1 MSSKP
6 EPAPPGYSARAAYQG
21 EAAGAGYMLEE
32 AGGPLTH
39 YRRAA
44 ERRAIHALT
53 AEIPACARILD
64 CPTGNGRWL
73 PALAERSPA
82 VTGIDLSTGM
92 LRHARERGEGCGI
105 AGGFVC
111 GEVERLPFPDGSF
124 DFIFSFAL
132 TKHLPWPV
140 QYRAL
145 AEFGRV
151 AAQGV
156 ICSFSLLGPVGYA
169 VWRRRRIAESYP
181 VFREQLAAMAGEAGL
196 QIGRTLRCAT
206 PIGVEHLVRFD
217 KPDPGKA
224 TDGAVPR

>member
-6 EPAPPGYSARAAYQG
+6 DPAPPGYSARAAYQG
-21 EAAGAGYMLEE
+21 EAAGANYMREGP
-32 AGGPLTH
+32 GGPLTR
-39 YRRAA
+39 YRREV
-44 ERRAIHALT
+44 ERRAVRALT
-53 AEIPACARILD
+53 SDIPAGARILD

-73 PALAERSPA
+73 PALAARSPT

-92 LRHARERGEGCGI
+92 LRHARERGAGCGI

-111 GEVERLPFPDGSF
+111 GEVERLPFAEDSF
-124 DFIFSFAL
+124 DFVFSFAL

-140 QYRAL
+140 QYRAM

-151 AAQGV
+151 ASQGV
-156 ICSFSLLGPVGYA
+156 ICSFSLLGPTGYA

-196 QIGRTLRCAT
+196 RIVRTLRCAT
-206 PIGVEHLVRFD
+206 PVGVEHLVRFD
-217 KPDPGKA
+217 
-224 TDGAVPR
+224 TIRRR

>member
-1 MSSKP
+1 MSSNPK
-6 EPAPPGYSARAAYQG
+6 PAPPGYSARDAYQG
-21 EAAGAGYMLEE
+21 EEAGANYMREAAAG
-32 AGGPLTH
+32 PLSR
-39 YRRAA
+39 YRRAV
-44 ERRAIHALT
+44 ERRAIQALA
-53 AEIPACARILD
+53 AEIPAGARILD

-73 PALAERSPA
+73 PILAARSPA
-82 VTGIDLSTGM
+82 VTGIDLSVAM
-92 LRHARERGEGCGI
+92 LRHAGEQGTACGM

-111 GEVERLPFPDGSF
+111 GEVERLPFRDASF
-124 DFIFSFAL
+124 DFVFSFAL

-196 QIGRTLRCAT
+196 RVGRVLRCST
-206 PIGVEHLVRFD
+206 PLGVEHLVRLD
-217 KPDPGKA
+217 KVGREESA
-224 TDGAVPR
+224 PR